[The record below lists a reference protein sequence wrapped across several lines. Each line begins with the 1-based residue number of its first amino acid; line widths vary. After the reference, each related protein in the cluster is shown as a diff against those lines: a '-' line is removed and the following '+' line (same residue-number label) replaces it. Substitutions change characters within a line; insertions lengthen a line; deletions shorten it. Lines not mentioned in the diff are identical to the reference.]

1 MSARLEPARPGKAVR
16 VLRAGASWVA
26 GVPCRWLIALVRL
39 YRLLLSP
46 WLGSACRFEPT
57 CSRYAIEAL
66 ERHGALAGGALAG
79 WRLLRCHPWCAG
91 GCDAVPGQAPRL
103 FAHLGLGARAAAE
116 PAPPNTNPTGPLTGP
131 TSP

>member
-1 MSARLEPARPGKAVR
+1 MKHL
-16 VLRAGASWVA
+16 
-26 GVPCRWLIALVRL
+26 LIALVRA

-66 ERHGALAGGALAG
+66 ERHGALRGSGLAG

-91 GCDAVPGQAPRL
+91 GFDPVPDNAPAPRRSCEEEPGL
-103 FAHLGLGARAAAE
+103 FTRLVEPPSAPPPADAARARA
-116 PAPPNTNPTGPLTGP
+116 LTPEP
-131 TSP
+131 TSPAP